1 MSRERP
7 VRLGVLA
14 THPIQYFA
22 PLFRH
27 LAADPRID
35 LDVYYAHRPT
45 PAEQGTG
52 FGIAFEWDV
61 DLTSGY
67 RHRFLA
73 NRAAAP
79 SLVAFSGCDTP
90 EIAEIIRRERF
101 DAFLVLGWNMKSYW
115 QAQLACWRAGIPVL
129 VRGDSQLAPTPPMKA
144 AAKRL
149 AYPLFMRRYAACLAT
164 GVRSAEYFRHYG
176 ARRVVRSPHFVDNA
190 AFAARAD
197 AARPEREALRARF
210 GAARDETLVLYAGK
224 FVPKKRPGDV
234 LRALAS
240 LRSGV
245 RALFVG
251 DGELRQAIE
260 REAADRR
267 VPAHFAGFLNQT
279 EIARAYAAADVLVLP
294 SDHGETWGLVV
305 NEAMASGLPAIV
317 SDAVGCGPDLVVP
330 GETGFTFPLGD
341 TESLA
346 ERITR
351 VMRPGAPARLGA
363 GARAHVQGY
372 SMEAAATGIVAAAR
386 EAARLT

>member
-1 MSRERP
+1 MSGERP

-27 LAADPRID
+27 LAADPSVE

-45 PAEQGTG
+45 PEEQGTG
-52 FGIAFEWDV
+52 FGVAFEWDV

-67 RHRFLA
+67 RHRFLV
-73 NRAAAP
+73 NRATTP

-90 EIAEIIRRERF
+90 EIADIVRRERF

-115 QAQLACWRAGIPVL
+115 QAQLACWRAGVPVL
-129 VRGDSQLAPTPPMKA
+129 VRGDSQLAPTPPLKS

-149 AYPLFMRRYAACLAT
+149 AYPLFIGRYAACLAT

-197 AARPEREALRARF
+197 AVRSERATLRAQY
-210 GAARDETLVLYAGK
+210 GAAPEDTLLLFAGK
-224 FVPKKRPGDV
+224 FVPKKRPADV
-234 LRALAS
+234 LRAAAS
-240 LRSGV
+240 LRAGV
-245 RALFVG
+245 RVLYVG
-251 DGELRQAIE
+251 DGELRKAVE
-260 REAADRR
+260 REAAEHR

-279 EIARAYAAADVLVLP
+279 AIARAYAASDVLVLP

-305 NEAMASGLPAIV
+305 NEAMASGVPAIV
-317 SDAVGCGPDLVVP
+317 SDAVGCGPDLVIP
-330 GETGFTFPLGD
+330 GETGFTYPLGD
-341 TESLA
+341 TNSLA
-346 ERITR
+346 ERIAR
-351 VMRPGAPARLGA
+351 IMRPGTPARLGA
-363 GARAHVQGY
+363 GARTHVQGY
-372 SMEAAATGIVAAAR
+372 SMEAAAAGIVAAAQ
-386 EAARLT
+386 EAAGIV